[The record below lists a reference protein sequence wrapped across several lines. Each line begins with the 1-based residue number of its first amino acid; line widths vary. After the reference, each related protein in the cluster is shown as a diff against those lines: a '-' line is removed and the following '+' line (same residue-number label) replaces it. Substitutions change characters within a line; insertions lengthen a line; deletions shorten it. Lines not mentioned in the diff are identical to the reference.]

1 MVISHR
7 TRDSGA
13 LTATFVGLVGW
24 RTRSPG
30 GLAAV
35 AVPRSACGISNQTL
49 SRFQF
54 CSVSYVEIYA
64 TWFWYRGRR

>member
-1 MVISHR
+1 MAVSHR

-13 LTATFVGLVGW
+13 LTATFVELVGW

-30 GLAAV
+30 GLVAAV
-35 AVPRSACGISNQTL
+35 LRSACGISNQTL

-54 CSVSYVEIYA
+54 CSVS
-64 TWFWYRGRR
+64 